1 MSNTISNL
9 DPVFINLINNMMVIE
24 RQPLDRLTQQK
35 DDLAVKRAVYIDL
48 KSRLDALKTSV
59 SSLISTDAFFNFTPG
74 RKVSFTNIDTGFT
87 IASAAV
93 STSAVPG
100 EYKITD
106 ISLAR
111 EHRVRSDQQFASDQ
125 ELGLNGS
132 IILGGASTRS
142 VAGES
147 SNNTISTFASTSLE
161 IGQQELGSGTYY
173 VETRLSSGVQQFR
186 VVNSDGIAVSVQSSS
201 TAGSYTTSWQ
211 TLPAEGTYNTGRGLS
226 FNFSTDF
233 VEGTKGNGAASI
245 SYTAQGASLSI
256 SDSDTLNSIVE
267 KINSAS
273 YATGQG
279 VRASV
284 VDKQLILSA
293 QESGEDYSVLVS
305 DVVAEGSDLILQSL
319 GVLTDLGGFK
329 NEMQTAANAS
339 FKVNNLLVERSKNS
353 GLTDVISGVTLNLAS
368 DAQGKSATMMITGDT
383 TPQKTVLND
392 FMTKFNA
399 ATGYIGQ
406 KVSVIKNADG
416 TYTRG
421 ALSADQAIA
430 TFRHDLYRIAGGRVT
445 NNGIYKNLSDIGIT
459 INDSMSISIS
469 DSSKLEKA
477 LTNNAN
483 DVKYLLDSV
492 MTSLQSKISNYSG
505 TKSYVEQA
513 IKSAD
518 DQTKTME
525 ELIKSMNTR
534 LDMRQQNL
542 INQFAEAQ
550 GQIQSM
556 QYERQTLTSLYGSIN
571 TYS

>member
-1 MSNTISNL
+1 
-9 DPVFINLINNMMVIE
+9 MVIE

-59 SSLISTDAFFNFTPG
+59 SSLISTDAFYNFTPG

-87 IASAAV
+87 VASAAV

-100 EYKITD
+100 EYKITE
-106 ISLAR
+106 ISLAK
-111 EHRVRSDQQFASDQ
+111 EHRVRSDQQLSSDQ

-132 IILGGASTRS
+132 IILGGAAARS
-142 VAGES
+142 VSGES
-147 SNNTISTFASTSLE
+147 ANSTISTFASSNLE
-161 IGQQELGSGTYY
+161 VGQQELGSGTYY

-186 VVNSDGIAVSVQSSS
+186 VVDSDGIAVSIQSSS
-201 TAGSYTTSWQ
+201 SSTSYTAAWQ
-211 TLPAEGTYNTGRGLS
+211 TLPAEGTYNTGRGLT
-226 FNFSTDF
+226 FAIGADF
-233 VEGTKGNGAASI
+233 VEKTKGNGAASI
-245 SYTAQGASLSI
+245 NYTAQGVSLSI
-256 SDSDTLNSIVE
+256 ADTDSLNGIVE
-267 KINSAS
+267 KINNSSFA
-273 YATGQG
+273 AGQG

-284 VDKQLILSA
+284 VDRQLILSA
-293 QESGEDYSVLVS
+293 QESGADFSVIAS
-305 DVVAEGSDLILQSL
+305 DVTAEGSDLVLQSL
-319 GVLTDLGGFK
+319 GVLTDLGGYK
-329 NEMQTAANAS
+329 NEMQSAANAT
-339 FKVNNLLVERSKNS
+339 FRVNNLLVERSKNT

-383 TPQKTVLND
+383 TPQKNVLND

-399 ATGYIGQ
+399 ATSYIGQ
-406 KVSVIKNADG
+406 KVSVTKNPDG

-421 ALSADQAIA
+421 SLSADQAIA
-430 TFRHDLYRIAGGRVT
+430 SFRHDLYRIAGGRVT
-445 NNGIYKNLSDIGIT
+445 NGGIYKNLAEIGIS

-477 LTNNAN
+477 LASNPN
-483 DVKYLLDSV
+483 DVKFLLDSA
-492 MTSLQSKISNYSG
+492 MKSLQSKISSYSG

-518 DQTKTME
+518 DQAKTME
-525 ELIKSMNTR
+525 ALIKSMNTR